1 MFGKHLLPS
10 NTVSQIE
17 SKLEDLE
24 NDVQQYEQQVKCV
37 ELLQQKQAW
46 LDYHA
51 QNEHNKSL
59 ISAIELLKKQK
70 EETMARF
77 ESIEEKVASVKGD
90 DTKKCFE
97 KQIKNIEDDIR
108 SAQVKREKLL
118 KDAEK
123 GAPLKEWNERLVK
136 DDDVKAKA
144 KLVASALSGAK
155 SNLDSKKATR
165 TGSKR
170 KMELADLGSQIRQ
183 FFFQDYKSENEMRNA
198 RKVKA
203 LRKARGRMRKASP
216 LLSAATRRR
225 AAKMGYDPT
234 DMPAKGNWQL

>member
-1 MFGKHLLPS
+1 MIKPNEQTLFGKHLLPS

-51 QNEHNKSL
+51 QNEHIKSWL
-59 ISAIELLKKQK
+59 SAIELLKKQK

-77 ESIEEKVASVKGD
+77 KSIEEKVASVQGD

-97 KQIKNIEDDIR
+97 KQINNIEDDIR
-108 SAQVKREKLL
+108 SAQVKREMLL

-136 DDDVKAKA
+136 DDDVQAKA

-155 SNLDSKKATR
+155 SNLDSMKATR

-170 KMELADLGSQIRQ
+170 KMELADLGSQIRL
-183 FFFQDYKSENEMRNA
+183 FFQDYKSENEVPNA
-198 RKVKA
+198 RKAKA
-203 LRKARGRMRKASP
+203 LRKAKGRMRRASP
-216 LLSAATRRR
+216 LLAAATRRR
-225 AAKMGYDPT
+225 AAMQ
-234 DMPAKGNWQL
+234 KGTGNL

>member
-1 MFGKHLLPS
+1 MIKPNEQTLFGKHLLPS
-10 NTVSQIE
+10 NTVSHIE

-51 QNEHNKSL
+51 QNEHIKSWL
-59 ISAIELLKKQK
+59 SAIELLKKQK

-77 ESIEEKVASVKGD
+77 KSIEEKVASVQGD

-97 KQIKNIEDDIR
+97 KQINNIEDDIR
-108 SAQVKREKLL
+108 SAQVKREMLL

-136 DDDVKAKA
+136 DDDVQAKA

-155 SNLDSKKATR
+155 SNLDSMKATR

-170 KMELADLGSQIRQ
+170 KMELADLGSQIRL
-183 FFFQDYKSENEMRNA
+183 FFQDYKSENEVPNA
-198 RKVKA
+198 RKAKA
-203 LRKARGRMRKASP
+203 LRKAKGRMRRASP
-216 LLSAATRRR
+216 LLAAATRRR
-225 AAKMGYDPT
+225 AAMQ
-234 DMPAKGNWQL
+234 KGTGNL